1 MLNFLNEMAASF
13 AERQAFEADPE
24 GYLARYQDLTDY
36 ERKLIL
42 SRDSSAVDGYVKNRL
57 LNGDETIIPVHAA
70 TTVMVV
76 AVLIGVAAAPD
87 ADDETVQLARY
98 NDFWSH
104 VASRG
109 LAYTN

>member
-1 MLNFLNEMAASF
+1 MLNFLNEMAVSF
-13 AERQAFEADPE
+13 AERHAFEANPE
-24 GYLARYQDLTDY
+24 GYLARYQDLTEY

-42 SRDSSAVDGYVKNRL
+42 SRDSSAIDGYIKNRL
-57 LNGDETIIPVHAA
+57 RSGEEEIIPVHAT

-104 VASRG
+104 VAERG
-109 LAYTN
+109 VAYTN